1 MAALL
6 PFAAAAVPSVIGGI
20 TGART
25 ARAGRRRPRP
35 GLGERGVSAT
45 LSRIRGGPL
54 APEFG
59 GDVLE
64 GGLAR
69 RASQFGQ
76 RARLRAGQVAQTGR
90 LGSAQRARLFQLAEE
105 SLGGNILGATLQA
118 RTARAQAE
126 QSERLARE
134 QQELDVARFL
144 EELERGEEQQDIS
157 REERAAGLGRAIAG
171 SGAEL
176 GLGLLGRILE
186 AREQQRTQDL
196 LNQSSTGFVSTIP

>member
-20 TGART
+20 SGART

-35 GLGERGVSAT
+35 GLGERGLSAT
-45 LSRIRGGPL
+45 LARIRGGPV

-64 GGLAR
+64 AGIAR

-76 RARLRAGQVAQTGR
+76 RARLRAGQSAQTGR
-90 LGSAQRARLFQLAEE
+90 LGSAQRARLFQLADE

-134 QQELDVARFL
+134 QQELNIAQFL
-144 EELERGEEQQDIS
+144 EQLEREQEQQDIAG
-157 REERAAGLGRAIAG
+157 EERAAGLGRAIAG

-176 GLGLLGRILE
+176 GLGLVGRILE
-186 AREQQRTQDL
+186 AREQSRTEAL
-196 LNQSSTGFVSTIP
+196 LNQ

>member
-1 MAALL
+1 MSAIL
-6 PFAAAAVPSVIGGI
+6 PFAAAAVPSIIGGI
-20 TGART
+20 SGAAT
-25 ARAGRRRPRP
+25 ARAGRRRPRA
-35 GLGERGVSAT
+35 GLGEGGLGAT
-45 LSRIRGGPL
+45 LARIRGGPV

-64 GGLAR
+64 AGIVR

-76 RARLRAGQVAQTGR
+76 RARLRAGQSAQTGR
-90 LGSAQRARLFQLAEE
+90 LGAAQRARLFQLADE

-144 EELERGEEQQDIS
+144 EQLEREREQQDIAG
-157 REERAAGLGRAIAG
+157 EERAAGLGRAIAG

-186 AREQQRTQDL
+186 SREQQATADL
-196 LNQSSTGFVSTIP
+196 LNQGST